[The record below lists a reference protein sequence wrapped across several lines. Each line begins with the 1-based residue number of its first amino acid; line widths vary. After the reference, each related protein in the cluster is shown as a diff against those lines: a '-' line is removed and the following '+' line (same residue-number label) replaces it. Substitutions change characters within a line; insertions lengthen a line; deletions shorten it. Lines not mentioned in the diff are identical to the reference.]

1 MRAPPSVLA
10 LLSLVGVVGC
20 DFGGSGSSG
29 TPDAGSGGGDSDA
42 AGSAWADA
50 APCAE
55 VKVDLAPVTPTV
67 LLLVDRSGSMTDPFG
82 DADSRWDALYETLM
96 DPTTGLVRELEGQ
109 VRFGVAAYTARDREN
124 DGQTEGPCPIM
135 NVVAPALDNYG
146 AIQDVYGDLVPLDET
161 PTGAALESA
170 LTTIR
175 QVHEGGPKIIVL
187 ATDGEPDTCARPN
200 PNGTAQARVASLLA
214 VQAAF
219 DAHVKTYV
227 VSVGGEAVG
236 NPQAENHM
244 HQLANAGVG
253 MAPDAEP
260 AAPLYVALE
269 PSELVDAFDDIIGG
283 VRTCT
288 FTLDGTVTEGGE
300 GGRVTLDG
308 DELDWGTD
316 WHLLDEHTLELL
328 GDACEAVMAGGEHTV
343 EAYFTCEAIVD

>member
-1 MRAPPSVLA
+1 MRARHSVLA
-10 LLSLVGVVGC
+10 LFSLVGVFGC

-29 TPDAGSGGGDSDA
+29 TPDAGPGGGGGD
-42 AGSAWADA
+42 AGGGERADA
-50 APCAE
+50 SPCAE
-55 VKVDLAPVTPTV
+55 VKVDLAPVIPTV

-82 DADSRWDALYETLM
+82 EADSRWDALYQTLM
-96 DPTTGLVRELEGQ
+96 DPVTGLVKELDGQ
-109 VRFGVAAYTARDREN
+109 VRFGVAAYTARDRDN
-124 DGQTEGPCPIM
+124 DGQTEGACPIM

-161 PTGAALESA
+161 PTGAAMESA
-170 LTTIR
+170 LAAIR
-175 QVHEGGPKIIVL
+175 EVDADGPKIIVL

-200 PNGTAQARVASLLA
+200 PNGTAQARTASLLA
-214 VQAAF
+214 VQAAW
-219 DAHVKTYV
+219 DADVRTYV

-253 MAPDAEP
+253 MAPDADP
-260 AAPLYVALE
+260 GAPLYVALE
-269 PSELVDAFDDIIGG
+269 PAELVAAFDDIIDG

-288 FTLDGTVTEGGE
+288 FTLEGSVTEGGE
-300 GGRVTLDG
+300 GGTVTLDG

-316 WHLLDEHTLELL
+316 WHLLDDHTLELL
-328 GDACEAVMAGGEHTV
+328 GEACQAVMAGGQHTV